1 MTQWHYAHNG
11 QQFGPVSDQ
20 QLKQLADSGQL
31 LPTDMVWKKGMA
43 QWVKAARID
52 DLFFGLPLVP
62 TTTQEQARPAI
73 VLGPSEKAKG
83 FWAGLNTTQKA
94 FVAGGIVVA
103 GLFLLSCMGM
113 LSMLGLIGRTTDSH
127 DKRSMARHATPEKPS
142 EDVDDHATDEESASV
157 EDEEQPMAKSGSK
170 VRKRQRDDDDE
181 ASVELILKIRRGMP
195 ERQVTAI
202 LGPPHEIQEN
212 VIDAIPA
219 LNQPRKVVTTWT
231 YNPNTKNFMVFA
243 FVNGRCDGGESGGYD
258 IEKGL
263 KVPGNIRDI
272 LQKNK

>member
-1 MTQWHYAHNG
+1 MPQWHYAHNG
-11 QQFGPVSDQ
+11 QKFGPVSDQ

-31 LPTDMVWKKGMA
+31 LPTDLVWKKGMA
-43 QWVKAARID
+43 EWVKAGQIKE
-52 DLFFGLPLVP
+52 LFSGPSGNVP
-62 TTTQEQARPAI
+62 PPAPSTPQEQPIPAI
-73 VLGPSEKAKG
+73 VLSPTERAKG
-83 FWAGLNTTQKA
+83 FWAGLTTFQKA
-94 FVAGGIVVA
+94 FVVYGMAVA
-103 GLFLLSCMGM
+103 GLFLLSMG
-113 LSMLGLIGRTTDSH
+113 LFVLLGLSRGTTDSH
-127 DKRSMARHATPEKPS
+127 DKRSMARHAKPEKPS
-142 EDVDDHATDEESASV
+142 EDVDDHATDEEAASV
-157 EDEEQPMAKSGSK
+157 DDEDQPSGKPGSK
-170 VRKRQRDDDDE
+170 VLKGQRDEDDE
-181 ASVELILKIRRGMP
+181 ANVELILKIKRGMS

-263 KVPGNIRDI
+263 KVPEH
-272 LQKNK
+272 